1 MPLARS
7 LSRPALRS
15 TARTAAIALAAFLV
29 LTGQTPPA
37 DGVARVEELLSSER
51 GQTALWGVYIA
62 DARTGEVL
70 YEHNARRPM
79 LPASNTKVLTAAT
92 ALDAFGGDHRYRTP
106 LLFKGTRQGST
117 WRGDLIL
124 KGSGDPSFGSVQL
137 DSARIDPLR
146 QWADSLHA
154 LGVTR
159 IEGRII
165 GDDDAASDNPYGDG
179 WDIDYVTEQGSIVIG
194 VGASALSYHDNVVTL
209 RFGTT
214 ANNGTV
220 QAVPAGYLRVTDG
233 TRASDRTRGSAV
245 SIRRVLGA
253 EQVAVKGSLAAG
265 RGATVH
271 VPVTNPTAMTVQAFK
286 VALDSAGIAV
296 DKLVPHDIDDL
307 PEAYDR
313 TGADTVFV
321 HTSPPLSFLLE
332 EVGHHSNNFYAEQ
345 IFRSFG
351 WAGTPEGAA
360 ARVQSFLKK
369 AGAQAELVS
378 LADGSGLSRLDYVTP
393 EAFGRTF
400 VYMKSHPQAAVF
412 MKQLAYPGGGTTMG
426 YRLSEFD
433 VHAKTGSIEFA
444 RALSGYVVARS
455 GRELAFSV
463 IGNNFAGSPIRI
475 IATIDDIV
483 RAAAEGL

>member
-1 MPLARS
+1 MPTFRTLRPS
-7 LSRPALRS
+7 LRPWLV
-15 TARTAAIALAAFLV
+15 ALAAFFV

-37 DGVARVEELLSSER
+37 GGVARIEEILGSER
-51 GQTALWGVYIA
+51 GDNALWGVYVA
-62 DARTGEVL
+62 DANTGEVL
-70 YEHNARRPM
+70 YQRNQHRPM

-92 ALDAFGGDHRYRTP
+92 ALDALGSDYRYRTP
-106 LLFKGTRQGST
+106 LLFKGTRSGST

-124 KGSGDPSFGSVQL
+124 RGSGDPSFGSVQL
-137 DSARIDPLR
+137 DSARQDPLR
-146 QWADSLHA
+146 LWADSLRS

-165 GDDDAASDNPYGDG
+165 GDDDAGSDNPYGDG

-194 VGASALSYHDNVVTL
+194 VASSALSYHDNVVTL

-214 ANNGTV
+214 AKNGQV
-220 QAVPAGYLRVTDG
+220 QAVPAGYLRVENA
-233 TRASDRTRGSAV
+233 TRGSERTRGSAV

-253 EQVAVKGSLAAG
+253 EQVMVKGSLAAG

-296 DKLVPHDIDDL
+296 DRLTPLDVDEL
-307 PEAYDR
+307 PEPVDR
-313 TGADTVFV
+313 TGADTVFTHV
-321 HTSPPLSFLLE
+321 SPPLSFLLE
-332 EVGHHSNNFYAEQ
+332 EVGQHSNNFYAEQ

-351 WAGTPEGAA
+351 WAGTAEGAA
-360 ARVQSFLKK
+360 ARVQAFLKK
-369 AGAQAELVS
+369 AGAKAELVS

-393 EAFGRTF
+393 EALARTF
-400 VYMKSHPQAAVF
+400 VLMKKHPEAATF
-412 MKQLAYPGGGTTMG
+412 LNQLAYPGGGTTLG

-433 VHAKTGSIEFA
+433 VRAKTGSLEYA
-444 RALSGYVVARS
+444 RALSGYVVAKS
-455 GRELAFSV
+455 GRELGFSV
-463 IGNNFAGSPIRI
+463 IANNFAGSPIRI
-475 IATIDDIV
+475 ITTIDDLV